1 MRSWAIVVGGV
12 LLLLLLAALLLL
24 ALRQPA
30 GEAAGERAPAPAN
43 SANASTSTQPAA
55 PQPVDLGAALDLD
68 RLRDC
73 ERGNVLDSILER
85 MVRTDPETFESRR
98 GGPIE
103 VPGFDR
109 PLVPTFERN
118 RETGGG
124 ADIREVIAEL
134 DVAGVWHGLRVTGL
148 RRSFY
153 EESDASAIEVL
164 FAEPPERVRDIL
176 SRQGFRLPAVGES
189 REVDPEALGMSV
201 IIGVGRT
208 EGGASLTCATG

>member
-1 MRSWAIVVGGV
+1 MRIWAVVVGGV
-12 LLLLLLAALLLL
+12 LLLLLLAALLVL
-24 ALRQPA
+24 ASRPA
-30 GEAAGERAPAPAN
+30 AEESGERAAAPDN
-43 SANASTSTQPAA
+43 SANAAAPAQPAA
-55 PQPVDLGAALDLD
+55 PQPVDLGAALGLD
-68 RLRDC
+68 SLRNC
-73 ERGNVLDSILER
+73 ERGNVLDSTLER

-98 GGPIE
+98 GGPIDM
-103 VPGFDR
+103 PGFDR

-134 DVAGVWHGLRVTGL
+134 DLPGVWHGLRVTGL
-148 RRSFY
+148 RHSFY

-164 FAEPPERVRDIL
+164 FAEPPERVREVL
-176 SRQGFRLPAVGES
+176 SRRGFRLPPVGDS
-189 REVDPEALGMSV
+189 REIDPEALGMSV

>member
-1 MRSWAIVVGGV
+1 M
-12 LLLLLLAALLLL
+12 LLLLLAGLLVL

-30 GEAAGERAPAPAN
+30 AEPDEAAPAATNNIQTVAPAP
-43 SANASTSTQPAA
+43 PAEPA
-55 PQPVDLGAALDLD
+55 PVDLGATLNLDS
-68 RLRDC
+68 LRSC
-73 ERGNVLDSILER
+73 ERSPALAAIFDR
-85 MVRTDPETFESRR
+85 MVRIDPETFESRR
-98 GGPIE
+98 GGPIA
-103 VPGFDR
+103 VAGFDR

-124 ADIREVIAEL
+124 ADIREVNAEL

-153 EESDASAIEVL
+153 EESDASAFEVL
-164 FAEPPERVRDIL
+164 FAEAPGRVRDVLI
-176 SRQGFRLPAVGES
+176 SQGFHLAAVGDS
-189 REVDPEALGMSV
+189 REVNPEEMGMSV

>member
-1 MRSWAIVVGGV
+1 MRIWAVVVGGV
-12 LLLLLLAALLLL
+12 LLLLLLAALLVL
-24 ALRQPA
+24 ALRPA
-30 GEAAGERAPAPAN
+30 AEDSGERAAAPAN
-43 SANASTSTQPAA
+43 SANAAPPPQPAA
-55 PQPVDLGAALDLD
+55 PQPVDLGAALGLD
-68 RLRDC
+68 SLRNC
-73 ERGNVLDSILER
+73 ARGNVLDSILER

-109 PLVPTFERN
+109 PLVPTFERR

-124 ADIREVIAEL
+124 ADIREVIAKL

-164 FAEPPERVRDIL
+164 FAEPPERVRETL

-189 REVDPEALGMSV
+189 REVNPEEMGMSV